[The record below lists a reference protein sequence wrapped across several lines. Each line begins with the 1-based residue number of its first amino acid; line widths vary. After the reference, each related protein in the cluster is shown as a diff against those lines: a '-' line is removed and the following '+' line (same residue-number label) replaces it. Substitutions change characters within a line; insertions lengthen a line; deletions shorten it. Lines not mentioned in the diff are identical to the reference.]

1 MGPMSGPSC
10 IVVEQ
15 KNFKE
20 EALTLDNH
28 IFRNCTM
35 ERCKI
40 YYSGGPYEL
49 IDTHITDSELILNQ
63 PARQIW
69 AAIQIFKT
77 KSPSSTITG

>member
-10 IVVEQ
+10 IVIEH

-28 IFRNCTM
+28 VFKNCTM

-77 KSPSSTITG
+77 KSPSSTISG